1 MSLPP
6 PQPLTWY
13 TTKDSNSFGHGS
25 SKNTHQVRWT
35 AFTDGFDPDKCSGI
49 GGSYE
54 PDDYVILSILFK
66 NGSKLITQDQLK
78 SLYEELLLQNEF
90 AIDGRAVPV
99 VALKLTIN
107 GTIKIVYGI
116 PDILSAIDNEYVKD
130 PFPNITQCLILMRRC
145 KFYGISRGKA
155 GQTVTIGDKFRNPD
169 HLIEAL
175 DELLWYIA
183 RKNLVLTDGKT
194 ENYCIYNEMLVV
206 LDSDR
211 KYALNFYQEY
221 PLHILESLR
230 ENAVRY
236 MAFMFAFAGTV
247 YIDERL
253 VIFRQKLLQK
263 YKIALAKDANG
274 ELSKVKTME
283 QLTVLYD
290 AFGLTGGKMIKH
302 YLAPGSTQPVED
314 IFNSLISPLFVTTTP
329 SPPSPPPAPSVAPP
343 PASLSTKKRGRGD
356 KDDVNDDDEDDEV
369 DHADKAN
376 PRTDPLTEE
385 VNSADFE
392 YLRELSANLG
402 GRSRKQRKRRPK
414 SKKTRRKRSLLNHNL
429 TR

>member
-1 MSLPP
+1 MTDKVE
-6 PQPLTWY
+6 TWY
-13 TTKDSNSFGHGS
+13 TTKGSNSFGYGS
-25 SKNTHQVRWT
+25 SKNTHQVRT
-35 AFTDGFDPDKCSGI
+35 TNFIDGFDPATSALI
-49 GGSYE
+49 GESRN

-78 SLYEELLLQNEF
+78 SLYRELELQGRF

-99 VALKLTIN
+99 VALKLTID
-107 GTIKIVYGI
+107 GTIHKIVYGI
-116 PDILSAIDNEYVKD
+116 PAILSAIDDEYIKD
-130 PFPNITQCLILMRRC
+130 PFPNITQCLLLMRRC
-145 KFYGISRGKA
+145 DFHEIGRKKE
-155 GQTVTIGDKFRNPD
+155 GQTVRIGDKFRNPD
-169 HLIEAL
+169 NLIEAL

-183 RKNLVLTDGKT
+183 EKNLVLTDGKT

-211 KYALNFYQEY
+211 KYALN
-221 PLHILESLR
+221 ILESLR

>member
-13 TTKDSNSFGHGS
+13 TIKGSNSFGHGS

-35 AFTDGFDPDKCSGI
+35 AFNDGFDPVQSESF

-78 SLYEELLLQNEF
+78 SLYEELLLQNEL
-90 AIDGRAVPV
+90 AIDRRAVPV
-99 VALKLTIN
+99 VALRLIID
-107 GTIKIVYGI
+107 GTVKIVYGI
-116 PDILSAIDNEYVKD
+116 SAILSAIDNEYTRD

-145 KFYGISRGKA
+145 KFYGISRSKA

-169 HLIEAL
+169 NLIEAL

-230 ENAVRY
+230 DNAVRY

-247 YIDERL
+247 YRDKRL
-253 VIFRQKLLQK
+253 VIFRQKVLIK
-263 YKIALAKDANG
+263 YNIALAKIG
-274 ELSKVKTME
+274 TRELSKVRTKE
-283 QLTVLYD
+283 QLEVLYD
-290 AFGLTGGKMIKH
+290 AFGSTGGKMIKH
-302 YLAPGSTQPVED
+302 YLARDIADPVEH
-314 IFNSLISPLFVTTTP
+314 IFNSLISPLFTTP
-329 SPPSPPPAPSVAPP
+329 TPSVPSPPPAPSVVPP
-343 PASLSTKKRGRGD
+343 PPPSSTKKRGRDYNEEGTQ
-356 KDDVNDDDEDDEV
+356 
-369 DHADKAN
+369 
-376 PRTDPLTEE
+376 TDPLTEE
-385 VNSADFE
+385 VDSEGFT
-392 YLRELSANLG
+392 YLEIPSANLG
-402 GRSRKQRKRRPK
+402 GRSRKMRKRRPK

>member
-1 MSLPP
+1 MSLP

-35 AFTDGFDPDKCSGI
+35 AFTDGFDPATSSVI
-49 GGSYE
+49 GTSLE

-66 NGSKLITQDQLK
+66 NGLDHITKAQLA
-78 SLYEELLLQNEF
+78 SLHDELLLQNEF
-90 AIDGRAVPV
+90 AFVGRAVPV
-99 VALKLTIN
+99 VALKLKIN
-107 GTIKIVYGI
+107 GIIQIVYGI
-116 PDILSAIDNEYVKD
+116 SAILSAIRTEHAKN

-145 KFYGISRGKA
+145 KFYGISRSKA
-155 GQTVTIGDKFRNPD
+155 GQTVSIGDKFKDPD
-169 HLIEAL
+169 DLIEAL
-175 DELLWYIA
+175 HELLWYIA
-183 RKNLVLTDGKT
+183 EKNLVLTDGKT

-211 KYALNFYQEY
+211 KYALDINPIF
-221 PLHILESLR
+221 R

-236 MAFMFAFAGTV
+236 MAFMFAFAGAV
-247 YIDERL
+247 YRDKRRQD
-253 VIFRQKLLQK
+253 IFRRNVLIK
-263 YKIALAKDANG
+263 YKIALAIDDTTT
-274 ELSKVKTME
+274 LSKVKTEE
-283 QLTVLYD
+283 QLNGLYN

-302 YLAPGSTQPVED
+302 YLARDLANPVKH
-314 IFNSLISPLFVTTTP
+314 ILNSLIFPLFTTP
-329 SPPSPPPAPSVAPP
+329 APSAPSPPPS
-343 PASLSTKKRGRGD
+343 STKKRSHDDDYINYEKKALTD
-356 KDDVNDDDEDDEV
+356 KDNVNDDEA
-369 DHADKAN
+369 DHVDKAN
-376 PRTDPLTEE
+376 TRTDPLTEE

>member
-35 AFTDGFDPDKCSGI
+35 AFTDGFDPATSESI
-49 GGSYE
+49 GESPN
-54 PDDYVILSILFK
+54 PDEYVILSILFK
-66 NGSKLITQDQLK
+66 NGLDHITKAQLA
-78 SLYEELLLQNEF
+78 SLHDELLLQNQF
-90 AIDGRAVPV
+90 YIVGRAVPI
-99 VALKLTIN
+99 VALKLKIN
-107 GTIKIVYGI
+107 GIIQIFYGI
-116 PDILSAIDNEYVKD
+116 SDILNAIGNEYKKD
-130 PFPNITQCLILMRRC
+130 PFPNITQCLLLMRRC

-155 GQTVTIGDKFRNPD
+155 GQTVRIGDQFKDPD

-175 DELLWYIA
+175 DKLLWYIA
-183 RKNLVLTDGKT
+183 EKNLVLTDGKT

-211 KYALNFYQEY
+211 KYALDINPIF
-221 PLHILESLR
+221 R

-236 MAFMFAFAGTV
+236 MAFMFAFAGAV
-247 YIDERL
+247 YRDKRRQD
-253 VIFRQKLLQK
+253 IFRRNVLIK
-263 YKIALAKDANG
+263 YKIALAIDDTTT
-274 ELSKVKTME
+274 LSKVKTEE
-283 QLTVLYD
+283 QLNGLYN

-302 YLAPGSTQPVED
+302 YLARDLANPVKH
-314 IFNSLISPLFVTTTP
+314 ILNSLIFPLFTTP
-329 SPPSPPPAPSVAPP
+329 APSAPSPPPS
-343 PASLSTKKRGRGD
+343 STKKRSHDDDYINYEKKALTD
-356 KDDVNDDDEDDEV
+356 KDNVNDDEA
-369 DHADKAN
+369 DHVDKAN